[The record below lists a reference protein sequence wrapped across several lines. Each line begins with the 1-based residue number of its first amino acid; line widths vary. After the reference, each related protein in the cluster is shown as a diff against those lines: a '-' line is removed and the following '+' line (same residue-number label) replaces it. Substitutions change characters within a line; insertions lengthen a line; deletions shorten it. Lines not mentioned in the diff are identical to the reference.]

1 MGMDVGGMDRH
12 TEHKLPNAGKWN
24 LMNQAKLNGILQALN
39 LLKNQAEFF
48 DSGLDI
54 RHCLDES

>member
-24 LMNQAKLNGILQALN
+24 LMNQAKLNGIL
-39 LLKNQAEFF
+39 
-48 DSGLDI
+48 
-54 RHCLDES
+54 